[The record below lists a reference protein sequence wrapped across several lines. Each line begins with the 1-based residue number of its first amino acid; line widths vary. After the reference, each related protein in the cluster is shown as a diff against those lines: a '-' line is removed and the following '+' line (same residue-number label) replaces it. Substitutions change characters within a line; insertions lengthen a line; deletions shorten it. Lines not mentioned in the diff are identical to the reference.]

1 MVESAFR
8 HFMFGDTPP
17 PTRPRRA
24 RAPKEAGAFL
34 TIGELAEQL
43 QLEQHVLR
51 YWESKFPQIQ
61 PLKRAGGRRYYRP
74 EDVEI
79 IRQIQSMLYKDGY
92 TIRGAQKALEGGAES
107 ELLDAPETPSHQT
120 ITPTVHVS
128 KTKIQQLLNQLQE
141 MRRLIRS

>member
-1 MVESAFR
+1 MAESLR
-8 HFMFGDTPP
+8 HFMFPDEAPP
-17 PTRPRRA
+17 LRPRRP
-24 RAPKEAGAFL
+24 RAVKAAGAFL

-79 IRQIQSMLYKDGY
+79 IRQIQSMLYRDGY
-92 TIRGAQKALEGGAES
+92 TIRGAQKALDGQPTDPTES
-107 ELLDAPETPSHQT
+107 EHTESSLTA
-120 ITPTVHVS
+120 PTVPVA
-128 KTKIQQLLNQLQE
+128 KTRIHKILAQLQE
-141 MRRLIRS
+141 MRRLLQS

>member
-1 MVESAFR
+1 MTQSLLR
-8 HFMFGDTPP
+8 HYMFGEEP
-17 PTRPRRA
+17 PTRPRRQ

-74 EDVEI
+74 ADVEI

-92 TIRGAQKALEGGAES
+92 TIRGVQKALQDGGAPGES
-107 ELLDAPETPSHQT
+107 VTPRESPQL
-120 ITPTVHVS
+120 ITPTIHVS

>member
-1 MVESAFR
+1 MAQSLR
-8 HFMFGDTPP
+8 HYMFPSETPP
-17 PTRPRRA
+17 MRPRRP

-92 TIRGAQKALEGGAES
+92 TIRGAQKALQDGAT
-107 ELLDAPETPSHQT
+107 PETDASPEPSQQL